1 MKKRIVL
8 AFVIVFIGTI
18 TTAVMAANM
27 QPVPKEIKVEV
38 PPVLSLPD
46 RSQLFPYPPILTL
59 PNGRLTFSWLRVIKW
74 PQTITK
80 PFIPPIGKPVTPP
93 ICEPI
98 QPIVIRPLT
107 IIGGSVQQLV
117 ISNSIYQLPF
127 ISGPIKQ
134 PIVGEPIEKP
144 IVVPLEKI

>member
-1 MKKRIVL
+1 MKKRIAL

-18 TTAVMAANM
+18 TTAVMATNM

-46 RSQLFPYPPILTL
+46 GSQLFSYPPIFTL
-59 PNGRLTFSWLRVIKW
+59 PNGKLSFSWLRVIKW
-74 PQTITK
+74 PHIITK
-80 PFIPPIGKPVTPP
+80 PFISPIGKPVTPP

-107 IIGGSVQQLV
+107 IIGGSVQQLI
-117 ISNSIYQLPF
+117 ISYSIYQLP
-127 ISGPIKQ
+127 IINGPIKK
-134 PIVGEPIEKP
+134 PIVGEPIEMP
-144 IVVPLEKI
+144 IVVPLEES